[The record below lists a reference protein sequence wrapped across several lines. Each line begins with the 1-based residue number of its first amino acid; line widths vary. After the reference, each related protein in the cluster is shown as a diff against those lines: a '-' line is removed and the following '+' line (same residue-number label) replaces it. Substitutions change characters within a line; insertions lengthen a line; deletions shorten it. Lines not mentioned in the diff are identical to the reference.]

1 MIKLKKVL
9 RSRKFWALVVA
20 LIGIAAG
27 FFNGGV
33 DAFQSLQLA
42 IGAVS
47 AYVIGTGIEAS
58 GEAQTNY
65 DPRRID

>member
-1 MIKLKKVL
+1 MSKLIKIL

-20 LIGIAAG
+20 LTGVAAG
-27 FFNGGV
+27 YYSGGV

-47 AYVIGTGIEAS
+47 AYMIGTGIESA
-58 GEAQTNY
+58 GES
-65 DPRRID
+65 RG